1 MKQLYG
7 MVLLPHKQVKNL
19 TVISDSEFTLDP
31 QIQRLVHESMNTK
44 EQNVTWNITLLSF
57 YHFVSMMENT
67 LRPY

>member
-19 TVISDSEFTLDP
+19 TVILDSEFTLDP

-44 EQNVTWNITLLSF
+44 EQNVTWNITLLRF

>member
-19 TVISDSEFTLDP
+19 TVILDSEFTLDP

>member
-7 MVLLPHKQVKNL
+7 MVLLPRKQVKNL
-19 TVISDSEFTLDP
+19 TVILDSEFTLDP